1 MIEDQ
6 DKSSTSKK
14 NKGSGL
20 FGGKTR
26 AEKKAEEEAKRLAE
40 LRALINQQVSQQL
53 PQQVSSA
60 VGEKFPSAFEAQLL
74 SRGTQISEELEKLAQ
89 DASENLRISFEE
101 TERRIV
107 ETASN
112 LQFKERSLQSQLDD
126 SQSLKSRIKSL
137 ESEIAAGQ
145 DQLRMAFTDA
155 EAGLI
160 SESKLA
166 LEKLHAQNS
175 QTLERVKTP
184 LQSQLEQAQKVY
196 KVAIGNAETA
206 TKAAQKIKGD
216 SLSTTILASFLTV
229 AASVGVSY
237 FLFGGDSK
245 EPKEVQQR
253 IAAIERK
260 AEDNNA
266 AIKSY
271 ESSNLERASELRDAS
286 QSITAIE
293 RKVDDNGLAIKEYE
307 SSNLKIAAELKE
319 DLKNLDE
326 IISEIAKDMDLHETD
341 VRTRLTKVDDESAE
355 LKADLKNL
363 DEITSKIAK
372 NMDLYETDVKSRL
385 AKVDDESAE
394 LKEDLK
400 NLDEIT
406 SKIAKNM
413 GLHENDVKTRLAK
426 LENAFG
432 KGDRVAETLLIERV
446 AAYTNVEQEF
456 FKRTMEKGY
465 LTVEFAESFPVE
477 GRKEVVYKSFA
488 KWFSEDTKVRT
499 EIVAGKNFR
508 EVLSD
513 VLGKFVESS
522 LELYTG
528 VNTTSF
534 MIASKEFLE
543 DSLKAEQIYKK
554 KIEDFFKENDLVVDP
569 SEDPE
574 KAIFDAVR
582 QNILDERTIKLIEL
596 NPELDLD
603 DLTYRFI
610 DEMKQKGYIPQ
621 DYESTFANKR
631 FKLSSFKTK

>member
-26 AEKKAEEEAKRLAE
+26 AEKKAEEEAKRLKE
-40 LRALINQQVSQQL
+40 LRALINEQVSQQL

-372 NMDLYETDVKSRL
+372 NM
-385 AKVDDESAE
+385 
-394 LKEDLK
+394 
-400 NLDEIT
+400 
-406 SKIAKNM
+406 